1 MTIYKIGTLNNEPE
15 LKENLFKEIK
25 FLNREGIHVNISE
38 KTVGKTLF
46 INCSV
51 ADPDTEIQNAH
62 EKILRFYLSNIITD
76 LLMNE
81 VTKSF
86 IYRIIKHRYLESYE
100 FGADEFGTILQ
111 SSYSFLNNL
120 HEEGDIEKTLSRHNR
135 IFTEVGHYLES
146 NPQMDLEGFFRFRL
160 KDYFQELIDSVEKA
174 INNLQMEKEYLEF
187 LRLLRYFVDVQEPK
201 IDEVHVLFQNPQ
213 EFYILDESFQPIK
226 PGQLEGIMAQLD
238 QDIEYEDWV
247 LSALIT
253 IAPRKII
260 LHIISPVDVVDTI
273 ISVFQQRISICRGC
287 QLCGEHPAW
296 QQFKLPD

>member
-100 FGADEFGTILQ
+100 FGADEFCSPPIPFLITCTKRGILKKLYRGTI
-111 SSYSFLNNL
+111 
-120 HEEGDIEKTLSRHNR
+120 
-135 IFTEVGHYLES
+135 
-146 NPQMDLEGFFRFRL
+146 
-160 KDYFQELIDSVEKA
+160 
-174 INNLQMEKEYLEF
+174 EF
-187 LRLLRYFVDVQEPK
+187 LPK
-201 IDEVHVLFQNPQ
+201 LVITWNPTLKWIWKG
-213 EFYILDESFQPIK
+213 F
-226 PGQLEGIMAQLD
+226 
-238 QDIEYEDWV
+238 
-247 LSALIT
+247 
-253 IAPRKII
+253 
-260 LHIISPVDVVDTI
+260 
-273 ISVFQQRISICRGC
+273 SVSV
-287 QLCGEHPAW
+287 
-296 QQFKLPD
+296 